1 LKTLTDQKTL
11 TKTPRTIVGIDY
23 SLNSPAVCVAN
34 NGGTSFSDCNFYYLT
49 SKKKYEGIM
58 MENVIGYRL
67 KENNGPIERFK
78 NLSDWVL
85 HILETLHKKQEEKI
99 IFIEGYS
106 YGSKGRAIF
115 QIAENG
121 GILKY
126 RLQKRYTCK
135 TIVPSVIKKFA
146 TGKGNADKQMMYDTF
161 KATQGV
167 NLMKV
172 FDQEKLNNPITDI
185 IDSYYIMRAGYEN
198 SICNDI

>member
-1 LKTLTDQKTL
+1 MTEKKLL
-11 TKTPRTIVGIDY
+11 TKTPKTIVGIDY

-49 SKKKYEGIM
+49 GKKK
-58 MENVIGYRL
+58 
-67 KENNGPIERFK
+67 
-78 NLSDWVL
+78 
-85 HILETLHKKQEEKI
+85 
-99 IFIEGYS
+99 
-106 YGSKGRAIF
+106 
-115 QIAENG
+115 
-121 GILKY
+121 
-126 RLQKRYTCK
+126 YTCK

-161 KATQGV
+161 KATQGI

>member
-1 LKTLTDQKTL
+1 MRLNWRMMKNELKTLTEKNTL
-11 TKTPRTIVGIDY
+11 TRTIVGIDY

-99 IFIEGYS
+99 
-106 YGSKGRAIF
+106 
-115 QIAENG
+115 
-121 GILKY
+121 
-126 RLQKRYTCK
+126 
-135 TIVPSVIKKFA
+135 
-146 TGKGNADKQMMYDTF
+146 
-161 KATQGV
+161 
-167 NLMKV
+167 
-172 FDQEKLNNPITDI
+172 
-185 IDSYYIMRAGYEN
+185 
-198 SICNDI
+198 